1 MTNYKIIGII
11 PFLAGATYSARAFR
25 LIRVPGELPMTNTY
39 LLVIGI
45 LFCVS
50 ALGVY
55 ICGNKKQNEINPGA
69 SAARGAELL
78 ITLLCFIVFTLTFE
92 KAGTI
97 KASFIFSLI
106 LGTIWNRN
114 PASGEVAQKFN
125 LTAYLKANKIKTAEN
140 IFASCVSAAGIWLV
154 FERIFSL
161 SLP

>member
-1 MTNYKIIGII
+1 MTNYKIIGITSL
-11 PFLAGATYSARAFR
+11 LAGAAYSARAFR
-25 LIRVPGELPMTNTY
+25 LIRAPGELPMTNTY

-55 ICGNKKQNEINPGA
+55 ICGGKKSDEINAGA
-69 SAARGAELL
+69 GAARGAELL
-78 ITLLCFIVFTLTFE
+78 VTLLCFIVFTLTFE

-97 KASFIFSLI
+97 KASFIFSFI

-114 PASGEVAQKFN
+114 APEGTAGKFN
-125 LTAYLKANKIKTAEN
+125 LTAYLKADKIKTAEN

-154 FERIFSL
+154 FERIFRL
-161 SLP
+161 SMP